1 MGAARNWQ
9 NDEATAAFVAAV
21 GKNIRVAR
29 VRADLPLDKTALEAG
44 LHAGHLSSI
53 ERGRH
58 NPSLVT
64 LKRIAEALDVPM
76 TTLLQDAD

>member
-1 MGAARNWQ
+1 MTTARKWQ
-9 NDEATAAFVAAV
+9 DDEATTAFLAAV
-21 GKNIRVAR
+21 GKNIRIAR

-58 NPSLVT
+58 NPSLAT
-64 LKRIAEALDVPM
+64 LKRIAGALGL
-76 TTLLQDAD
+76 TTAALLQDAE